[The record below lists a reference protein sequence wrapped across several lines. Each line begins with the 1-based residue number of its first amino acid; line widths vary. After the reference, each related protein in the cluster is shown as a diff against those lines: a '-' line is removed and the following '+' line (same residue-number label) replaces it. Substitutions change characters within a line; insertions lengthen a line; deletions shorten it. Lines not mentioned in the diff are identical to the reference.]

1 MSAEN
6 ERISLDR
13 VDPGLRG
20 LWGERTPTRT
30 MTLAALCET
39 PAHAELALKALKHA
53 APRHGVRTLL
63 VEWDDD
69 PKKTPRIDAEI
80 ALHEGLRGPCA
91 ESVRLFA
98 TGDARTFVPE
108 SVARLLAPDLP
119 TIVWWVG
126 DLPDHEVLLDRV
138 AIIARATVAAVD
150 ANVMDLR
157 DLAVLQRLSQTVGH
171 VALADFCWHRLRTW
185 QELLARFF
193 DLPEPLAD
201 LRALKSLKVR
211 FQRRVRE
218 PEPLSNQAALY
229 IGWLMGRF
237 GLTHAHWWAPGKARL
252 SGPTAELQLEVSPDQ
267 VEGVVDGSLLSIELH
282 AGPGC
287 YSVKRQ
293 VENPF
298 VICWEG
304 ERPGTPF
311 PNQCVRSH
319 ILDDG
324 TLLERVL
331 LRPVR
336 DPLYE
341 ASLAAA
347 ATLVAEIAPKA
358 RA

>member
-1 MSAEN
+1 VNQRVA
-6 ERISLDR
+6 LDR
-13 VDPGLRG
+13 IEHELSV

-39 PAHAELALKALKHA
+39 PAHAEVALKALAHA
-53 APRHGVRTLL
+53 APRHGVRTLV
-63 VEWDDD
+63 VEWQDQHDGT
-69 PKKTPRIDAEI
+69 PKIDAEVS
-80 ALHEGLRGPCA
+80 LYQGPRGPCA
-91 ESVRLFA
+91 EGVRLFA
-98 TGDARTFVPE
+98 VGDARTFVPE

-119 TIVWWVG
+119 TLVWWVG
-126 DLPDHEVLLDRV
+126 DLPDHDVLLDRV
-138 AIIARATVAAVD
+138 ASIARASVAAVD

-157 DLAVLQRLSQTVGH
+157 DLAVLDRLSKTARH

-193 DLPEPLAD
+193 DLPEPLED
-201 LRALKSLKVR
+201 LRSPRTLKVR
-211 FQRRVRE
+211 FQRRARD
-218 PEPLSNQAALY
+218 PEPLSNQAALF
-229 IGWLMGRF
+229 IGWLMTRF
-237 GLTHAHWWAPGKARL
+237 GLTHAKWGEPGKARL
-252 SGPTAELQLEVSPDQ
+252 SGPTAELLLEVVPEQ
-267 VEGVVDGSLLSIELH
+267 VEGVADGALLAVELH

-287 YSVKRQ
+287 YAVKRA
-293 VENPF
+293 VEDPF

-304 ERPGTPF
+304 ERPGVPF

-319 ILDDG
+319 VLDDG

-347 ATLVAEIAPKA
+347 ATLVADIAPKA
-358 RA
+358 RG